1 MWRQCETAHDD
12 ITCWPAA
19 RMDISDAA
27 AAAVALVA
35 TLTFLCYILSDKAA
49 ATAHIEVR
57 SAPAREKHE

>member
-1 MWRQCETAHDD
+1 MWRQCETGM
-12 ITCWPAA
+12 TSPAGPA
-19 RMDISDAA
+19 MDISDAA

>member
-1 MWRQCETAHDD
+1 MMTSHLL
-12 ITCWPAA
+12 PAA

-35 TLTFLCYILSDKAA
+35 TLAFLCYILSDKAA

>member
-1 MWRQCETAHDD
+1 MMTSHLA
-12 ITCWPAA
+12 PAQ
-19 RMDISDAA
+19 MDISDAA

-35 TLTFLCYILSDKAA
+35 TLAFLCYILSDNAA